1 MHPRLGVILGCL
13 CLGAGVGSVRAA
25 PLRVGI
31 DLNGDPMTFIDAK
44 GVPGGFAVEIMNA
57 LAHEM
62 GFEVVYVAR
71 PWADML
77 EDFKAGRTD
86 ALANITYTNQRA
98 TFIGFSV
105 PHIVMNGAIFVRKG
119 DRTIKSMSDLRNLR
133 IAVKPGGAPNEY
145 LQDHG
150 WAQHIIPTETLRD
163 SLRAVSEGRADAAF
177 DARIIGLKNIRDE
190 HLANIEV
197 ADVAVADFAQ
207 RLHIGLQPADAARLT
222 LINEGLAR
230 LHANGTYDRIYE
242 KWIDPLD
249 PRSPR
254 LKDLQPYLFP
264 AAAVLGVIFGALIW
278 QRRLLRHLARQAEAV
293 RLSEE
298 RLTLVLAGSEDG
310 FWDWDLVTGRIDRS
324 ERWASMLGYK
334 LEEIAPTFDGGLQLV
349 HPDDRLEHEAFRSVQ
364 GAGES
369 GRYNAEY
376 RMRTKSGDWRW
387 ILDRGK
393 VVARGTDGTPRRL
406 AGTHT
411 DITDLKH
418 AQATLARQEAQFRFI
433 YEHAPVGLSW
443 VQRGLAASRLVNAA
457 HERITGVPAA
467 KSHDTEN
474 YVAATHPDDR
484 GPQRAQQLRLYRG
497 EIDFFSLEK
506 RYVHPDGLVVWAM
519 LSMHL
524 YRDPVTGEAQEI
536 TTLVDITELK
546 RMEDERQKLHLK
558 MVEAQKLESLG
569 VLAGGIAHDFNNL
582 LTVIIANTSLLRV
595 SDENAG
601 QRAERLALVETA
613 GHRAA
618 DLCRQ
623 MLAYAGKGSFLV
635 GRLDL
640 SSLVHETANLLQ
652 VSISKKARL
661 FLTLAG
667 DLPPV
672 EADASQIQQVVMNLV
687 INASDALDESAG
699 EIRITTRRGRPQ
711 PAPAG
716 VSHFFDLPD
725 GDCACLEVADSGRGM
740 DPETLARIFD
750 PFFTTKFTGRGL
762 GLAAVLGIVRA
773 CRGAL
778 TVESV
783 PMGGT
788 TFRLYLPAATTV
800 SAAPPAATFT
810 TLDSAAGQARG
821 TILVADDE
829 PAVLATANA
838 LLSHLGYRTVL
849 AADGDEAVRL
859 FQTSPGTFAAVLL
872 DLTMPGRNGAEV
884 LREIRALNPA
894 VRVLV
899 MSGFSEQ
906 DVLDR
911 LGDLGPVAILH
922 KPFNRETILAHM
934 AKLTAS

>member
-1 MHPRLGVILGCL
+1 MSLRPGIILACL
-13 CLGAGVGSVRAA
+13 CLGLGLGFLRAA

-31 DLNGDPMTFIDAK
+31 DLDGEPMTFVDAK
-44 GVPGGFAVEIMNA
+44 GVPRGFAVEIMNEIA
-57 LAHEM
+57 REM

-119 DRTIKSMSDLRNLR
+119 DHSIKSLSDLKNVRV
-133 IAVKPGGAPNEY
+133 AVKSGGAPNEY
-145 LQDHG
+145 LQSHG
-150 WAQHIIPTETLRD
+150 WAAHIVPSDTLRD
-163 SLRAVSEGRADAAF
+163 SLRAVSEGHADAAF

-190 HLANIEV
+190 HLTNVEA
-197 ADVAVADFAQ
+197 ADVTVTDFAQ
-207 RLHIGLQPADAARLT
+207 RLHIGLQPGDTARLT

-230 LHANGTYDRIYE
+230 LHANGSYDRIYE

-249 PRSPR
+249 PRSLR
-254 LKDLQPYLFP
+254 FRELQPYLLP
-264 AAAVLGVIFGALIW
+264 AAIVLGVIFGALVW
-278 QRRLLRHLARQAEAV
+278 QRGLLRRLARQAEAV
-293 RLSEE
+293 RRSEE

-310 FWDWDLVTGRIDRS
+310 FWDWDVRTGRIDRS
-324 ERWASMLGYK
+324 ERWAAMLGYSID
-334 LEEIAPTFDGGLQLV
+334 EIEPTFEGALKLV
-349 HPDDRLEHEAFRSVQ
+349 HPDDRRDHEMLRTSR
-364 GAGES
+364 GSGES

-376 RMRTKSGDWRW
+376 RMKTKAGDWRW

-393 VVARGTDGTPRRL
+393 VVARAPDGTPLRI

-443 VQRGLAASRLVNAA
+443 VQRGQAASRLVNAA
-457 HERITGVPAA
+457 HERITGVPEAR
-467 KSHDTEN
+467 SHDTAN
-474 YVAATHPDDR
+474 YIAATHPDDR
-484 GPQRAQQLRLYRG
+484 EAQRAQQQRLYRG
-497 EIDFFSLEK
+497 EIDYFSLEK
-506 RYVHPDGLVVWAM
+506 RYVHADGTIVWAM

-536 TTLVDITELK
+536 TTLVDITDLK
-546 RMEDERQKLHLK
+546 RMEDERQQLHLK
-558 MVEAQKLESLG
+558 MVETQKLESLG

-595 SDENAG
+595 SDENPA
-601 QRAERLALVETA
+601 QRAERLALIETA

-623 MLAYAGKGSFLV
+623 MLAYAGKGSFLI
-635 GRLDL
+635 GRVDL
-640 SSLVHETANLLQ
+640 SSLVHETANLLH

-687 INASDALDESAG
+687 INASDALDESPG
-699 EIRITTRRGRPQ
+699 EIRITTRRGRPV
-711 PAPAG
+711 PGPEG
-716 VSHFFDLPD
+716 VAHFFDLPD
-725 GDCACLEVADSGRGM
+725 GDCACLEVADTGHGM
-740 DPETLARIFD
+740 DADTLKRIFD

-778 TVESV
+778 TVESA
-783 PMGGT
+783 PGHGT
-788 TFRLYLPAATTV
+788 TFRLYLPAASTASPTPV
-800 SAAPPAATFT
+800 TAAAAPADPT
-810 TLDSAAGQARG
+810 TQPVRG
-821 TILVADDE
+821 TVLVADDE
-829 PAVLATANA
+829 PSVLATANA

-849 AADGDEAVRL
+849 AADGQEAVRL
-859 FQTSPGTFAAVLL
+859 FEANPRGFAAVLL
-872 DLTMPGRNGAEV
+872 DLTMPGLSGAEV
-884 LREIRALNPA
+884 LREMRALNA
-894 VRVLV
+894 EVRVLV

-911 LGDLGPVAILH
+911 LGDLGPVGIMH
-922 KPFNRETILAHM
+922 KPFTRDALLQH
-934 AKLTAS
+934 LTKVVAG